1 MIGCVGE
8 QTKRHPASCVINP
21 ASGKELEMK
30 LIPADKKKH
39 VAVAGGGIAGMA
51 AARVLALRGHTVTLF
66 EKTDR
71 LGGQDVYKRQPYD
84 IFRLCSFRRMAK
96 TLEKGLKCMTFF
108 SCILYVLV
116 LWKMLFLKR
125 CICRRDTLKQE

>member
-1 MIGCVGE
+1 MHRLCDRLCRE

-21 ASGKELEMK
+21 ACGKELEMK

-51 AARVLALRGHTVTLF
+51 AAKVLALRGHTVTLF

-71 LGGQDVYKRQPYD
+71 LGGQL
-84 IFRLCSFRRMAK
+84 FAGLCAA
-96 TLEKGLKCMTFF
+96 
-108 SCILYVLV
+108 V
-116 LWKMLFLKR
+116 
-125 CICRRDTLKQE
+125 

>member
-1 MIGCVGE
+1 MGE

-21 ASGKELEMK
+21 ACGKELEMR
-30 LIPADKKKH
+30 LLPAEQKKH

-71 LGGQDVYKRQPYD
+71 LGGQLLLACVPPFKQPN
-84 IFRLCSFRRMAK
+84 
-96 TLEKGLKCMTFF
+96 
-108 SCILYVLV
+108 
-116 LWKMLFLKR
+116 
-125 CICRRDTLKQE
+125 Q